1 VLIWFEYKDD
11 PKLMYIPLPS
21 IIQVLLYLAIIKLVF
36 FFINVLM
43 MDARWYERKWI
54 TKYPIMVEVFLD
66 YGIVSYLLCD
76 AFELAVVY
84 YYSSRFMAP
93 ENTVSLVSFW
103 IPTFQFIMSFIPGVY
118 HIYVLIRNWRAK
130 KQERKRQQKTQNME
144 DSISNTSLRNQQVFR
159 FHPFFA

>member
-1 VLIWFEYKDD
+1 
-11 PKLMYIPLPS
+11 MYIPLPS

-84 YYSSRFMAP
+84 YYSSLSWHQRIQLVLSAFGFQHF
-93 ENTVSLVSFW
+93 SL
-103 IPTFQFIMSFIPGVY
+103 
-118 HIYVLIRNWRAK
+118 
-130 KQERKRQQKTQNME
+130 
-144 DSISNTSLRNQQVFR
+144 
-159 FHPFFA
+159 